1 MESKDKPRDTPVG
14 KESGKSVV
22 KTKAKTQTPD
32 VPTTKPTVESGGEIT
47 AVKPKRKR
55 NRPDMENFGHEY
67 VEPGDNTRY
76 LRNALAI
83 WDLPPIDISDQKQ
96 VEDRI
101 KWYFQKCME
110 DDVKPGVVGLSNA
123 LGVTRDTLWDWK
135 SGNTRAGTHSDV
147 VKKAYGILEQMWED
161 YMQNGKINPVS
172 GIFLGKNHFGY
183 KDQTELKVATN
194 GDEAT
199 IPQEQLE
206 EKYRDLLTD
215 GTIEGEGK
223 IKE

>member
-1 MESKDKPRDTPVG
+1 MERKDKPRDKPVAD
-14 KESGKSVV
+14 
-22 KTKAKTQTPD
+22 KAKDSAVKPKAAATN
-32 VPTTKPTVESGGEIT
+32 VPAEPAGST
-47 AVKPKRKR
+47 AVIKPKRKR

-83 WDLPPIDISDQKQ
+83 WDLPPIDISDEKQ
-96 VEDRI
+96 VEERI

-135 SGNTRAGTHSDV
+135 CGNTRAGTHSDV

-206 EKYRDLLTD
+206 EKYRDLLAD
-215 GTIEGEGK
+215 GTIEVEGK

>member
-1 MESKDKPRDTPVG
+1 MESKDKPRNKPVAD
-14 KESGKSVV
+14 
-22 KTKAKTQTPD
+22 KAKDSAVKPKAAAAN
-32 VPTTKPTVESGGEIT
+32 VPAES
-47 AVKPKRKR
+47 ANSAAVVKPKRKR

-83 WDLPPIDISDQKQ
+83 WDLPPIDISDEKQ
-96 VEDRI
+96 VEERI

>member
-1 MESKDKPRDTPVG
+1 MEIKDKPRDKPVAD
-14 KESGKSVV
+14 
-22 KTKAKTQTPD
+22 KAKDSAVKPKAAATN
-32 VPTTKPTVESGGEIT
+32 VPAESADST
-47 AVKPKRKR
+47 SVVKPKRKR

-83 WDLPPIDISDQKQ
+83 WDLPPIDISDEKQ
-96 VEDRI
+96 VEERI

-110 DDVKPGVVGLSNA
+110 DDVKPGVVGMSNA
-123 LGVTRDTLWDWK
+123 LGVSRDALWDWK
-135 SGNTRAGTHSDV
+135 NGNTRAATHSNV

>member
-1 MESKDKPRDTPVG
+1 MERKDKPRDKPVAD
-14 KESGKSVV
+14 
-22 KTKAKTQTPD
+22 KAKDSAVKPKAAATN
-32 VPTTKPTVESGGEIT
+32 VPTEPAGST
-47 AVKPKRKR
+47 AVIKPKRKR

-83 WDLPPIDISDQKQ
+83 WDLPPIDISDEKQ

-123 LGVTRDTLWDWK
+123 LGVTRDTLWDWT